1 MFLPSH
7 WYDSI
12 ISLGAANNGRRL
24 VLYGGTVTLRLHN
37 RSRKR
42 QKESVE
48 RRAESMDVVAL
59 VISILGFA
67 ATMFAIG
74 YQFGK
79 DSNNT
84 QK

>member
-1 MFLPSH
+1 MEV
-7 WYDSI
+7 I
-12 ISLGAANNGRRL
+12 
-24 VLYGGTVTLRLHN
+24 
-37 RSRKR
+37 
-42 QKESVE
+42 
-48 RRAESMDVVAL
+48 AL
-59 VISILGFA
+59 VCSILGFA